1 MIKDIKYNGFTEVPD
16 DYECPDG
23 DLAGV
28 VDLVPEDGALKPVV
42 PPVGKFVLPENK
54 DFLFIH
60 DTPDYTHYILLDKH
74 DPEHN
79 KLYWVDADAID
90 SYQPKPVPADHI
102 SGMITTPSV
111 PRQGGTVH
119 DFGSVPV
126 DGINGVGNMLCV
138 SAGGTTHYILWRAA
152 NGSYV
157 YLGDVIPHPDI
168 QFKLDLRYVEDFK
181 SGDETGIKV
190 VKGKNKETQYNEVVC
205 SYNTERFKSKTSF
218 TLTPSSALEQNRS
231 YKLMVSEWNFYV
243 GEPGVWF
250 SVTLVYS
257 DGTREFAAI
266 SQGAHSSYPHAVFT
280 TSGSKTV
287 TDVVVDVT
295 TNDRM
300 GMELRFE
307 LLKGASSMADGWQ
320 LKDEWEVFTAVMA
333 RANDFIARNSYES
346 NEFIY
351 PFFVRYAVRL
361 YDGSYVSPGAPCLMI
376 PNSGTVP
383 RIWYSGTVGSGDERL
398 ADVRTCACVGQL
410 SYQILNTP
418 SLSDWSDLITG
429 IVIAVSDP
437 VWSYNQGREYK
448 PGEMACPVRLFD
460 WNPRYDDVV
469 RCYGSYCDGS
479 GEYSLMYLTA
489 KHMIDD
495 VTEDFNRLP
504 SCYEIILPHFDEKE
518 QEEKLTGAGVY
529 HIVTEIDVNDVPET
543 GVWDVVDMKEGTLST
558 LSARRT
564 LDDNALTLSGRS
576 GGAMSIYNSRLVLA
590 DITERKFKG
599 HKLQTMQGLC
609 GGAVNN
615 RASDYSLKTSK
626 VIVDYADDTSSHLLC
641 SVDIDD
647 NCNEGGIK
655 WLYYPSASAK
665 SAVICQ
671 KRVSSGQDMWR
682 FAKVMLKP
690 HELLDGA
697 YWFNSYRGPAW
708 TNWKTYPNLE
718 INERRWADM
727 PDTFATLRYPSKVQ
741 QSEVNNPLV
750 FTNVRTNL
758 VGTGRVMAVCAAVK
772 ALSQGQFGHFPLYSF
787 TTEGVWSLSV
797 GTDGA
802 FSAIQPVTRDVCL
815 SKDSVTQLDDAVLFA
830 TERGIMLLS
839 GSTVKCISDDVN
851 SKSPFD
857 VTTLPQYAALLEA
870 GDCETGEMGYV
881 PFLDY
886 IKGSRMIYDY
896 VHQRVVVYNPD
907 KPYAFVYSLGSGKWG
922 MMRSDLDDDVNSWPE
937 ALGVDDDGTVVDFSE
952 TDPTQGVKGMLITRP
967 FKLEPHDALK
977 TINTIIQ
984 RGYFDFH
991 NDGTVKKVQQI
1002 LYGSRDLFNWHI
1014 VWSSQDQYLRGF
1026 RGTPY
1031 KYFRLA
1037 LICNLDE
1044 KEKLYGFT
1052 VQYEPRYLNQPR

>member
-42 PPVGKFVLPENK
+42 PPAGKFVLPENM

-74 DPEHN
+74 DPSHN

-90 SYQPKPVPADHI
+90 SYQPKPVPATTI
-102 SGMITTPSV
+102 TAMIGGQTTPVS
-111 PRQGGTVH
+111 GGTVH

-126 DGINGVGNMLCV
+126 DGIDAVGNMLCV
-138 SAGGTTHYILWRAA
+138 SAGGTTHYILWKSAS
-152 NGSYV
+152 GSYV

-168 QFKLDLRYVEDFK
+168 QFKLDLRYVQDWK
-181 SGDETGIKV
+181 SHKDTGISV
-190 VKGKNKETQYNEVVC
+190 VATGNNSTTNFLTQAVSPTPLESGEFSTETVV
-205 SYNTERFKSKTSF
+205 SIEPTA
-218 TLTPSSALEQNRS
+218 ALS
-231 YKLMVSEWNFYV
+231 TGGTYKLMISARILGNQATPFTVY
-243 GEPGVWF
+243 
-250 SVTLVYS
+250 LVYPGEQAN
-257 DGTREFAAI
+257 DPDVVQFAAMSTDI
-266 SQGAHSSYPHAVFT
+266 NGLYPYAVFVT
-280 TSGSKTV
+280 DSVKTV
-287 TDVVVDVT
+287 KRIDVHLWANGKQTKNV
-295 TNDRM
+295 
-300 GMELRFE
+300 ELT
-307 LLKGASSMADGWQ
+307 LLQGDTGTSTADYM
-320 LKDEWEVFTAVMA
+320 LKDEWEVFTAVMG
-333 RANDFIARNSYES
+333 RANDFIARYSTDKNM
-346 NEFIY
+346 FLH

-361 YDGSYVSPGAPCLMI
+361 YDGSYVSPSAPCLMI
-376 PNSGTVP
+376 PNRGTVP
-383 RIWYSGTVGSGDERL
+383 RIWYTTTVGSGDEKKVDTF
-398 ADVRTCACVGQL
+398 ASASFGQL
-410 SYQILNTP
+410 AYRIVNSLD
-418 SLSDWSDLITG
+418 LSDWSDIITG
-429 IVIAVSDP
+429 IVFAVSDP
-437 VWSYNQGREYK
+437 IWNYNQGKEWKTGENAIGVRLMKWDELTRGDDVWSY
-448 PGEMACPVRLFD
+448 
-460 WNPRYDDVV
+460 
-469 RCYGSYCDGS
+469 GSYES
-479 GEYSLMYLTA
+479 GEGVCTLTYLISKSQLA
-489 KHMIDD
+489 HPEAREL
-495 VTEDFNRLP
+495 V
-504 SCYEIILPHFDEKE
+504 LPHFDDKVIEDRIKSTS
-518 QEEKLTGAGVY
+518 LF
-529 HIVTEIDVNDVPET
+529 HIVSDVELSDLPTSGEWVTVE
-543 GVWDVVDMKEGTLST
+543 MKEGTLST
-558 LSARRT
+558 LASRRT
-564 LDDNALTLSGRS
+564 LDDNALSLSGRS
-576 GGAMSIYNSRLVLA
+576 GFAMSIYNSRLVLA
-590 DITERKFKG
+590 DVTEKKFKG
-599 HKLQTMQGLC
+599 HKLQTMQGKS
-609 GGAVNN
+609 GANVNSSQP
-615 RASDYSLKTSK
+615 RTVVRQSK
-626 VIVDYADDTSSHLLC
+626 VIIELVDNTSSYTIC
-641 SVDIDD
+641 SSDVATKSNSGDVF
-647 NCNEGGIK
+647 
-655 WLYYPSASAK
+655 WVYYPSVNAK
-665 SAVICQ
+665 SAVLAQ
-671 KRVSSGQDMWR
+671 NDGTVRWR
-682 FAKVMLKP
+682 FAEITLKP
-690 HELLDGA
+690 HDTLDGA
-697 YWFNSYRGPAW
+697 YWFDGFNEPDWSSW
-708 TNWKTYPNLE
+708 
-718 INERRWADM
+718 INYTGLTAQQKAWADM
-727 PDTFATLRYPSKVQ
+727 PDTGATLRYPSKVQ

-772 ALSQGQFGHFPLYSF
+772 ALSQGQFGHFPLYAF

-907 KPYAFVYSLGSGKWG
+907 KPYAYVYSLGSGKWG

-1044 KEKLYGFT
+1044 KENLYGFT